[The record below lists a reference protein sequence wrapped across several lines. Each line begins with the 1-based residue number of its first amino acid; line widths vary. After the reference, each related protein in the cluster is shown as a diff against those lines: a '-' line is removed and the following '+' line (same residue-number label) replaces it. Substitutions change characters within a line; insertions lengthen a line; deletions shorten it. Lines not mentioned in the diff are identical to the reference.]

1 MGFML
6 SIIVLTVGT
15 TMGFISDI
23 VSVNK
28 KRNLDAKTQN

>member
-1 MGFML
+1 MGFIL
-6 SIIVLTVGT
+6 SMILLGVGT

-28 KRNLDAKTQN
+28 KRNLNAKTEN